1 MKIRTGDNVM
11 VIAGKDSGK
20 KATVLK
26 VLQAS

>member
-20 KATVLK
+20 EATVLK